1 MFSDNDREEIEQEIN
16 EQTFTDD
23 EEQLDTYEQTKMKS
37 GFGKSFIK
45 KFKNLQIRYKKD
57 KRKTLVALAAIL
69 AMFSVVCGSSY
80 AYLTYVS
87 KTNNSVTI
95 SLGSLAL
102 IFQNEEN
109 AITLQNAVP
118 VKDSVGLESDKE
130 YSFKVKNTGTIPA
143 NYTITLDNICTLGS
157 GVDTCIPD
165 EYIKVG
171 IKIGSGSYKVVER
184 SEKSKY
190 IIETGSLDAGAVQGY
205 KMKVWL
211 AHNTPNTY
219 NSAISGDVYYKG
231 KLGLNYE
238 QGKPEEYEPEP
249 GATVLYSD
257 GTLIINEPSS
267 QRQANITTHGAVSQ
281 EYAEM
286 KSEGTDIQKYIFTA
300 AADQP
305 WASDRASI
313 TKVEIGQKVYPTS
326 TKFWFY
332 GLGNMVQGDFTNL
345 DTSNVTT
352 MNRMFQSTGTASSVT
367 SFTLT
372 GLDNWDTSKVTDMY
386 YMFNRAGYNATTWNI
401 GDISDWDTGVVE
413 DMSGMFYRAAFAA
426 PTFNLDLSGWNTSN
440 VTIMQ
445 NMFNCSGYVA
455 TTWSIGDLSN
465 WDTSK
470 VTNMAT
476 MFNNAGSVATTWN
489 SIGTL
494 KIYATNIQQ
503 MFNACS
509 KAKATLNI
517 YSNPENTS
525 TGYRNVFNGAATGTG
540 ALITVNYS
548 SATTNIDGIVA
559 TGSGGNV
566 VKGVQLD

>member
-23 EEQLDTYEQTKMKS
+23 EEQLDMYEQTKMKN

-102 IFQNEEN
+102 IFQNERN
-109 AITLQNAVP
+109 TIILQNAVP

-143 NYTITLDNICTLGS
+143 SYTITLDNICALES

-171 IKIGSGSYKVVER
+171 IKIGNGSYKVVER

-190 IIETGSLDAGAVQGY
+190 IIETGSLDAGAVQSY

-211 AHNTPNTY
+211 AHRTPNTY
-219 NSAISGDVYYKG
+219 NGADNKNVYYKG
-231 KLGLNYE
+231 KLGLAYE
-238 QGKPEEYEPEP
+238 QGKEEEYEPEP

-267 QRQANITTHGAVSQ
+267 QRQANIATHGAVSQ

-286 KSEGTDIQKYIFTA
+286 KSEGTDIDKYIFTA
-300 AADQP
+300 AADRP
-305 WASDRASI
+305 WDDDGESI
-313 TKVEIGQKVYPTS
+313 TKVEVGQKIRPVS
-326 TKFWFY
+326 TAYWFY
-332 GLGNMVQGDFTNL
+332 ALSNMSQGDFTNL
-345 DTSNVTT
+345 DTRNVTN
-352 MNRMFQSTGTASSVT
+352 MSYMFRRAGDSYSIS
-367 SFTLT
+367 SFTL
-372 GLDNWDTSKVTDMY
+372 
-386 YMFNRAGYNATTWNI
+386 
-401 GDISDWDTGVVE
+401 
-413 DMSGMFYRAAFAA
+413 SGM
-426 PTFNLDLSGWNTSN
+426 D
-440 VTIMQ
+440 
-445 NMFNCSGYVA
+445 
-455 TTWSIGDLSN
+455 N

-470 VTNMAT
+470 VTNMAE
-476 MFNNAGSVATTWN
+476 MFFRVGENVTTFNIGDLSGWDTSNVTNMRNMFADAGYAATTWN

-494 KIYATNIQQ
+494 KVYATNIEEIF
-503 MFNACS
+503 FNS
-509 KAKATLNI
+509 PKAKATLNI
-517 YSNPENTS
+517 YSNPTDY
-525 TGYRNVFNGAATGTG
+525 TYAFATAATGTG

-548 SATTNIDGIVA
+548 STTTNIDDIMA
-559 TGSGGNV
+559 SKSSNSNV